1 MKSTNKAMIKAAV
14 SMAKATKA
22 KTLFLFVDALDDW
35 TLPEPLPKNCEIT
48 LVSQRNGG
56 DLADLESLGKKIIS
70 IPSINLGRVGIVKL
84 TVALALSQQL
94 LADGDRI
101 VFLSGTTDLMLLDT
115 LLVLEIGKEAELI
128 TSKNIT
134 GISESVKPEV
144 FERVLSIALEL
155 ASKGREGKPVGTIFV
170 VGDHE
175 RVMQLSKQMI
185 INPFKGYDEE
195 ERNIM
200 NPHLKETLREFA
212 ALDGSFVVA
221 DDGTVVTA
229 GRYLGAAYDEEF
241 VPRGLGSRH
250 IAAAGI
256 TALTNSVAV
265 VISESTGDL
274 RIFKNGRILM
284 EIEKP

>member
-1 MKSTNKAMIKAAV
+1 MKTFNKVMIKSAMTV
-14 SMAKATKA
+14 AKTTKA
-22 KTLFLFVDALDDW
+22 KTLFLFVDALDE
-35 TLPEPLPKNCEIT
+35 LAIPEAMPKNCELM

-56 DLADLESLGKKIIS
+56 DLAEIETLAKKVIRV
-70 IPSINLGRVGIVKL
+70 PAINLGRVGLVKL

-94 LADGDRI
+94 LAEGDRI
-101 VFLSGTTDLMLLDT
+101 VFLSGTTEHLLLDT

-128 TSKNIT
+128 TSKNIA

-185 INPFKGYDEE
+185 INPFKGYDET

-200 NPHLKETLREFA
+200 NPYLKETLREFA
-212 ALDGSFVVA
+212 ALD
-221 DDGTVVTA
+221 
-229 GRYLGAAYDEEF
+229 
-241 VPRGLGSRH
+241 
-250 IAAAGI
+250 
-256 TALTNSVAV
+256 
-265 VISESTGDL
+265 
-274 RIFKNGRILM
+274 
-284 EIEKP
+284 